1 MGVSGGPSVAE
12 SGTFSADAYEHL
24 HEVVIPK
31 NSVPTTLEVQPSL
44 LVDIKALAIKCN
56 NYDGDVSFTV
66 DEGVTPV
73 VVDAPIVLI
82 GSGALGLLGATIND
96 LIFTN
101 ANTETDAKVTVLAVR
116 DAVPEGA

>member
-1 MGVSGGPSVAE
+1 M
-12 SGTFSADAYEHL
+12 
-24 HEVVIPK
+24 VIPK

-66 DEGVTPV
+66 DEAVTPV

-101 ANTETDAKVTVLAVR
+101 ANTETDAKVTILAVR
-116 DAVPEGA
+116 DAIPEGA